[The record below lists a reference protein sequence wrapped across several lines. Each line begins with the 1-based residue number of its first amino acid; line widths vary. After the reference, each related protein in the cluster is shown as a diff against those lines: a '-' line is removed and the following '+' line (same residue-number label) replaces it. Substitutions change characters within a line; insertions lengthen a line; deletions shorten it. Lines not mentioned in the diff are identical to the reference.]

1 MKGFGIMPSIWKTDK
16 IPDNNTLEKEVARL
30 RRIIIALE
38 LAFLE
43 KRYKHVQ
50 RDINELHRSI
60 DELEFLLS
68 GDDRND

>member
-1 MKGFGIMPSIWKTDK
+1 MKGFDIMPSIWKKDK

>member
-1 MKGFGIMPSIWKTDK
+1 MKGFDIMPSIWKTDK
-16 IPDNNTLEKEVARL
+16 IPNNNTLEKEVARL

-68 GDDRND
+68 VDDRND

>member
-1 MKGFGIMPSIWKTDK
+1 MKGFDIMPSIWKTDK
-16 IPDNNTLEKEVARL
+16 IPNNNTLEKEVARL

-68 GDDRND
+68 VDDGND

>member
-1 MKGFGIMPSIWKTDK
+1 MPSIWKTDK
-16 IPDNNTLEKEVARL
+16 IPNNNTLEKEVARL

-50 RDINELHRSI
+50 QDINELHRSI

-68 GDDRND
+68 VGDRND

>member
-1 MKGFGIMPSIWKTDK
+1 MKGFDIMPSIWKTDK
-16 IPDNNTLEKEVARL
+16 IPNDNTLEKEVARL

-68 GDDRND
+68 VGDRND

>member
-1 MKGFGIMPSIWKTDK
+1 MKGFDIMPSIWKTDK

-50 RDINELHRSI
+50 RDINELHCSI

-68 GDDRND
+68 VGDRND

>member
-1 MKGFGIMPSIWKTDK
+1 MKGFDIMPSIWKTDK
-16 IPDNNTLEKEVARL
+16 TPNNNTLEKEVARL

-68 GDDRND
+68 VDDRND

>member
-1 MKGFGIMPSIWKTDK
+1 MKGFDIMPSIWKTDK
-16 IPDNNTLEKEVARL
+16 IPNDNTLEKEVARL

>member
-1 MKGFGIMPSIWKTDK
+1 MPSIWKKDK
-16 IPDNNTLEKEVARL
+16 IPNDNTLEKEVARL

-50 RDINELHRSI
+50 RDINELHHSI

-68 GDDRND
+68 VGDRND

>member
-1 MKGFGIMPSIWKTDK
+1 MKGFDIMPSIWKTDK

>member
-1 MKGFGIMPSIWKTDK
+1 MPSIWKKDK

-68 GDDRND
+68 GDDKND

>member
-1 MKGFGIMPSIWKTDK
+1 MKGFDIMPSIWKTDK
-16 IPDNNTLEKEVARL
+16 IPNDNTLEKEVARL

-50 RDINELHRSI
+50 RDINELHHSI

-68 GDDRND
+68 VGDRND

>member
-1 MKGFGIMPSIWKTDK
+1 MKGFDIMPSIWKTDK
-16 IPDNNTLEKEVARL
+16 IPNNNTLEKEVARL

-68 GDDRND
+68 VGDRND

>member
-1 MKGFGIMPSIWKTDK
+1 MKGFDIMPSIWKTDK
-16 IPDNNTLEKEVARL
+16 IPNNNTLEKEVARL

>member
-1 MKGFGIMPSIWKTDK
+1 MKGFDIMPSIWKTDK

-68 GDDRND
+68 VGDRND